1 MIATDGLISNIAL
14 ESYRMA
20 QDAYC
25 NIETLIRHYGRWIY
39 PLTLLVLY
47 LRHHFATSNAPS
59 LDSPL
64 GQTCA
69 SLATELEP
77 PHIENGKSVL

>member
-25 NIETLIRHYGRWIY
+25 NIETLIRHYGR
-39 PLTLLVLY
+39 
-47 LRHHFATSNAPS
+47 
-59 LDSPL
+59 
-64 GQTCA
+64 
-69 SLATELEP
+69 
-77 PHIENGKSVL
+77 